1 MNANQD
7 LHAFHHAIPINDLAK
22 AKHFYAQILQC
33 PQGRTDPVRWIDYNF
48 YGNQLV
54 CHFATKDYIPATH
67 YINDMPIPN
76 YGVYVSQEQLNDVKA
91 KLSNANIKYSMIGG
105 SSQKVNEIMHVQD
118 PTGNNILFYSQK

>member
-1 MNANQD
+1 
-7 LHAFHHAIPINDLAK
+7 
-22 AKHFYAQILQC
+22 
-33 PQGRTDPVRWIDYNF
+33 
-48 YGNQLV
+48 V

-105 SSQKVNEIMHVQD
+105 SS
-118 PTGNNILFYSQK
+118 